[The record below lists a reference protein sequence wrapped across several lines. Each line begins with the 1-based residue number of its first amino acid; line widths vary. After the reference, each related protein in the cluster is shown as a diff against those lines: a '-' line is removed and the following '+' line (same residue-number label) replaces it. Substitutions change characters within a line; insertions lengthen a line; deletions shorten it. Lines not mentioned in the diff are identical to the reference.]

1 MVEPKKCHKDYH
13 VGPEI
18 FQCLGLN
25 CTTFKELCIECAK
38 PAKNNPGLKLCMLC
52 YYNQADSSDSDEES
66 SSDEKDTNTGGF
78 KVVRA
83 AFDADKK
90 DMNKFQSV
98 SR

>member
-1 MVEPKKCHKDYH
+1 
-13 VGPEI
+13 
-18 FQCLGLN
+18 
-25 CTTFKELCIECAK
+25 
-38 PAKNNPGLKLCMLC
+38 MLC

-98 SR
+98 SRKKLLWIAADPATRYKIKETKSYKSKVYSAIDL